1 MAMYCLK
8 MSSSESVVCAP
19 SFSMT
24 RVIPGA
30 ITYALTTGEI
40 GGFEPRNVNV
50 VERGP
55 AWSGEFK
62 PFEVKTLRVNAK
74 TDEVSEVNALEE

>member
-1 MAMYCLK
+1 MYCLK
-8 MSSSESVVCAP
+8 MSSSESVVCAIVLDDP
-19 SFSMT
+19 SDTWSHHL
-24 RVIPGA
+24 RS
-30 ITYALTTGEI
+30 YDREI
-40 GGFEPRNVNV
+40 GAFEPRNVKV